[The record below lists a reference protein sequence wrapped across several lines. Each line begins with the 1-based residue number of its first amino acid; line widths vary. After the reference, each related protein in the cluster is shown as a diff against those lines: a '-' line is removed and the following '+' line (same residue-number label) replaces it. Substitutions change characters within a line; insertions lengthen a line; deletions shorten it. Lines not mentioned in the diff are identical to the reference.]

1 MKIQVKAQPWSEL
14 KVANLVL
21 PLFEGQES
29 ETEALLKKI
38 LKKDDR
44 QLASFT
50 SGNITAKAGVV
61 ESMILLKPASVDRL
75 IFIGMGKAE
84 DYDLKQVRNA
94 VATLINWS
102 RVRRISQLSTMLL
115 KPVESLLTDEAV
127 WHTQIIAAQMS
138 LFSYNEFKG
147 DSKPDPLKTLTLY
160 TPDKKQ
166 ASSLRKLTGH
176 ASAYGDAVNVAREL
190 AIKPGNVATPAHLAS
205 TARRFRENG
214 IKVTVLDA
222 ARLNR
227 EKCGGILAVGQGSR
241 NKPNMI
247 AMEYS
252 CGRKQAPTVALVG
265 KGVTFD
271 SGGISLKPGAGMD
284 EMKGDMAGAAAVL
297 AVFSVLHRLKPAV
310 NVIGIVPAAE
320 NMPDGSSYRPGDI
333 IRCHSGKTVEIL
345 NTDAEGRLLL
355 ADGLSW
361 AEQKYKPQAILDV
374 ATLTGAVV
382 VALAHEFTGMLTN
395 SNDLAEQV
403 LASGAET
410 GDPAWQLPLT
420 PEFEKM
426 VKSDIAD
433 LRNSVPGR
441 AGGTITAA
449 AFLKAHLRDT
459 PWAHLD
465 IAGTSW
471 KKNKN
476 GQTGPQGASVRLLL
490 NLLENFRIP
499 VS

>member
-1 MKIQVKAQPWSEL
+1 MKIQVKTQSWSEL

-29 ETEALLKKI
+29 ETEAVLKKI
-38 LKKDDR
+38 LKKNDK
-44 QLASFT
+44 QISSLL
-50 SGNITAKAGVV
+50 SGTLTGKAGFI
-61 ESMILLKPASVDRL
+61 ESQLLVQPASVERL
-75 IFIGMGKAE
+75 IFIGMGKVK
-84 DYDLKQVRNA
+84 DFDLKKVRTA
-94 VATLINWS
+94 VAKLIQWS
-102 RVRRISQLSTMLL
+102 NARQINQLCTMLL
-115 KPVESLLTDEAV
+115 KPENSPLTDDAV
-127 WHTQIIAAQMS
+127 WHTQIVAAQMS
-138 LFSYNEFKG
+138 VFNYKEFKS
-147 DSKPDPLKTLTLY
+147 DSRPDPLKTLTLF
-160 TPDKKQ
+160 TPEVKQ
-166 ASSLRKLTGH
+166 AAALRKLTRH
-176 ASAYGDAVNVAREL
+176 AEAYGDAVNLAREL
-190 AIKPGNVATPAHLAS
+190 VIKPGNVATPAYLAA
-205 TARRFRENG
+205 TARRFKKNG
-214 IKVTVLDA
+214 VKVTVLDA
-222 ARLNR
+222 ARLGR

-247 AMEYS
+247 TMEYA
-252 CGRKQAPTVALVG
+252 CGRKKAPTVALVG

-284 EMKGDMAGAAAVL
+284 EMKGDMGGAAAVL
-297 AVFSVLHRLKPAV
+297 AVFSVLHRIKPAV

-320 NMPDGSSYRPGDI
+320 NMPDGASYRPGDI

-361 AEQKYKPQAILDV
+361 AEQKYKPQAILDI

-382 VALAHEFTGMLTN
+382 VALAHEFTGLLTN

-403 LASGAET
+403 LASGAES

-420 PEFEKM
+420 AEFEEM
-426 VKSDIAD
+426 VKSDVAD

-471 KKNKN
+471 KKSKSAHS
-476 GQTGPQGASVRLLL
+476 GPQGAAVRLLL
-490 NLLENFRIP
+490 NLLENFHIP
-499 VS
+499 TS

>member
-1 MKIQVKAQPWSEL
+1 MKIQVKAQSWSDL

-38 LKKDDR
+38 LKKNDK
-44 QLASFT
+44 QLQTLT
-50 SGNITAKAGVV
+50 SGTLTGKAGIV
-61 ESMILLKPASVDRL
+61 ESQLLQSSTVERL
-75 IFIGMGKAE
+75 IFIGLGKA
-84 DYDLKQVRNA
+84 DDFDLKQVRTA
-94 VATLINWS
+94 AATLIKWS
-102 RVRRISQLSTMLL
+102 AARQISQLCTMLL
-115 KPVESLLTDEAV
+115 KPENSPLTDDAV
-127 WHTQIIAAQMS
+127 WHAQIVAVQMS
-138 LFSYNEFKG
+138 VFSYNEFKG
-147 DSKPDPLKTLTLY
+147 DSRPNPLKTVTLF
-160 TPDKKQ
+160 TPELKQ
-166 ASSLRKLTGH
+166 ASSLRKLTRH
-176 ASAYGDAVNVAREL
+176 AEAYGDAVNFAREL
-190 AIKPGNVATPAHLAS
+190 IIKPGNVVTPAFLAA
-205 TARRFRENG
+205 TARRFRSNG

-222 ARLNR
+222 ARLTR

-241 NKPNMI
+241 NKPNMV
-247 AMEYS
+247 AMEYN

-284 EMKGDMAGAAAVL
+284 EMKGDMGGAAAVL

-310 NVIGIVPAAE
+310 NVIGVVPAAE
-320 NMPDGSSYRPGDI
+320 NMPDGASYRPGDI

-361 AEQKYKPQAILDV
+361 VEKKYKPQAILDI

-382 VALAHEFTGMLTN
+382 VALAHEFTGLLTN

-426 VKSDIAD
+426 VKSDVAD

-449 AFLKAHLRDT
+449 AFLKAHLGDT
-459 PWAHLD
+459 SWAHLD

-471 KKNKN
+471 KKSNSDHS
-476 GQTGPQGASVRLLL
+476 GPQGAAVRLLL
-490 NLLENFRIP
+490 NLLENFRKP
-499 VS
+499 TN